1 MHSLVNKVFQDI
13 IIRKLMILN
22 SQSFLKKENF
32 ESVLCTQKIEKSY
45 NLFFSFKIYTLQILI
60 DL

>member
-1 MHSLVNKVFQDI
+1 
-13 IIRKLMILN
+13 MILN

-32 ESVLCTQKIEKSY
+32 ESVLCTQKTEKSY